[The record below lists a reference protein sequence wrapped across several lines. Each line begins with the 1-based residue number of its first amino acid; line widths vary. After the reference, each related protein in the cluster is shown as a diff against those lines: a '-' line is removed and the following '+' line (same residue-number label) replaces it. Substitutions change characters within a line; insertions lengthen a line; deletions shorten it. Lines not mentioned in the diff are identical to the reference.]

1 MPALERGL
9 SAPLLQVGSVSVH
22 YAARR
27 TAWGHGAPPLKAV
40 DDVSFA
46 VAPREILG
54 LVGESGS
61 GKSTLARAILRL
73 IEVASGSIRFDGIE
87 LLGLDARALKKV
99 RRRMQ
104 VIFQDPYASLNPRMT
119 AGENIAEGLLL
130 QGGLS
135 RRDRALAVAD
145 LLQQVGL
152 PAAAAQRYPQAFSGG
167 QRQRIGIARALAVQ
181 PTLIIADEPVS
192 ALDMSIQAQILN
204 LLLDQQEQR
213 GLALLF
219 IGHDLSV
226 IRHFCDRIMVM
237 YLGRI
242 VEIGPTEAVFSN
254 PRHPYTRALIAAAP
268 VTHPARRRVRD
279 LLGGDPPGGDPPGGA
294 VSGGASTAPA
304 AQAAGCTFRSRC
316 RYAVAACGDGPPA
329 LRRARD
335 ASLTAVTADLDAPA
349 AHLAACI
356 RDDLPVR

>member
-1 MPALERGL
+1 LLEVSHL
-9 SAPLLQVGSVSVH
+9 SVH
-22 YAARR
+22 FAGRQ
-27 TAWGHGAPPLKAV
+27 TAWRRAAPPLKAV

-73 IEVASGSIRFDGIE
+73 LEVTSGSVRFDGVE
-87 LLGLDARALKKV
+87 LLGLEAAALKGI
-99 RRRMQ
+99 RQRMQ

-119 AGENIAEGLLL
+119 AGDNIAEGLLL
-130 QGGLS
+130 QGGMA
-135 RRDRALAVAD
+135 RAQRAAAVAE
-145 LLQQVGL
+145 LLRQVGL
-152 PAAAAQRYPQAFSGG
+152 PAAAAQRYPRAFSGG

-181 PTLIIADEPVS
+181 PTLIVADEPVS

-254 PRHPYTRALIAAAP
+254 AGHPYTRALIDAAP
-268 VTHPARRRVRD
+268 VTHPAQRKVRD
-279 LLGGDPPGGDPPGGA
+279 VLAGDPPSPLA
-294 VSGGASTAPA
+294 APT
-304 AQAAGCTFRSRC
+304 GCAFHGRC
-316 RYAVAACGDGPPA
+316 RYAIAAC
-329 LRRARD
+329 R
-335 ASLTAVTADLDAPA
+335 AVTPPLRQLADGHA
-349 AHLAACI
+349 AACI
-356 RDDLPVR
+356 REDLPAR

>member
-1 MPALERGL
+1 VYFAGR
-9 SAPLLQVGSVSVH
+9 Q
-22 YAARR
+22 
-27 TAWGHGAPPLKAV
+27 TAWRRSAPPLKAV

-73 IEVASGSIRFDGIE
+73 LEVTSGSVRFDGVE
-87 LLGLDARALKKV
+87 LLGLGAAALKGI
-99 RRRMQ
+99 RQRMQ

-119 AGENIAEGLLL
+119 AGDNIAEGLLL
-130 QGGLS
+130 QGGMA
-135 RRDRALAVAD
+135 RGQRAAAVAE
-145 LLQQVGL
+145 LLRQVGL
-152 PAAAAQRYPQAFSGG
+152 PAAAARRYPREFSGG

-181 PTLIIADEPVS
+181 PTLIVADEPVS

-242 VEIGPTEAVFSN
+242 VEIGPTEAVFTN
-254 PRHPYTRALIAAAP
+254 AGHPYTRALIDAAP
-268 VTHPARRRVRD
+268 VTHPARRKVRD
-279 LLGGDPPGGDPPGGA
+279 LLAGDPPSPLA
-294 VSGGASTAPA
+294 APA
-304 AQAAGCTFRSRC
+304 GCAFHGRC
-316 RYAVAACGDGPPA
+316 RYAIAACRQVTPPLRQLADGHA
-329 LRRARD
+329 
-335 ASLTAVTADLDAPA
+335 
-349 AHLAACI
+349 AACI
-356 RDDLPVR
+356 REDLPAR

>member
-1 MPALERGL
+1 
-9 SAPLLQVGSVSVH
+9 VH
-22 YAARR
+22 FAGHH
-27 TAWGHGAPPLKAV
+27 TAWRRSGPPLKAV
-40 DDVSFA
+40 DDVSFS

-73 IEVASGSIRFDGIE
+73 LEVTSGSVRFDGIE
-87 LLGLDARALKKV
+87 LLGLDAVALKRV
-99 RRRMQ
+99 RQRMQ

-119 AGENIAEGLLL
+119 AGDNIAEGLLL
-130 QGGLS
+130 QGGMA
-135 RRDRALAVAD
+135 RGPRAAAVAE
-145 LLQQVGL
+145 LLRQVGL
-152 PAAAAQRYPQAFSGG
+152 PPAAAQRYPREFSGG

-181 PTLIIADEPVS
+181 PTLIVADEPVS

-254 PRHPYTRALIAAAP
+254 AGHPYTRALIDAAP
-268 VTHPARRRVRD
+268 VTHPARRKEREV
-279 LLGGDPPGGDPPGGA
+279 LAGDPPSPLA
-294 VSGGASTAPA
+294 APA
-304 AQAAGCTFRSRC
+304 GCAFHGRC
-316 RYAVAACGDGPPA
+316 RYAIAACRQVIPPLRQLADGHA
-329 LRRARD
+329 
-335 ASLTAVTADLDAPA
+335 
-349 AHLAACI
+349 AACI
-356 RDDLPVR
+356 REDLPSR

>member
-1 MPALERGL
+1 M
-9 SAPLLQVGSVSVH
+9 H
-22 YAARR
+22 FAARR
-27 TAWGHGAPPLKAV
+27 TPWGRGAPTLKAV
-40 DDVSFA
+40 DDVSFS
-46 VAPREILG
+46 VAPREIVG

-73 IEVASGSIRFDGIE
+73 VAATSGSVRFDGVE
-87 LLGLDARALKKV
+87 LLGLDARGLKAV

-130 QGGLS
+130 QGGTS
-135 RRDRALAVAD
+135 RPERALAVAE
-145 LLQQVGL
+145 LLSQVGL
-152 PAAAAQRYPQAFSGG
+152 PASAAERYPRAFSGG

-181 PTLIIADEPVS
+181 PTLIVADEPVS

-242 VEIGPTEAVFSN
+242 VEIGRTEAVFTN
-254 PRHPYTRALIAAAP
+254 PRHPYTRALIDAAP
-268 VTHPARRRVRD
+268 VTHPARRQPRV
-279 LLGGDPPGGDPPGGA
+279 LLDGVPPGPLAAP
-294 VSGGASTAPA
+294 SGCA
-304 AQAAGCTFRSRC
+304 FRSRC
-316 RYAVAACGDGPPA
+316 PCSIDACHRDIPPLRAVAASHPG
-329 LRRARD
+329 
-335 ASLTAVTADLDAPA
+335 ASAG
-349 AHLAACI
+349 HLAACI
-356 RDDLPVR
+356 RDDI

>member
-1 MPALERGL
+1 LLEVSHL
-9 SAPLLQVGSVSVH
+9 SVH
-22 YAARR
+22 FAGRHS
-27 TAWGHGAPPLKAV
+27 AWRGAAPPLKAV

-46 VAPREILG
+46 VTAREIVG

-73 IEVASGSIRFDGIE
+73 LEVTSGSVRFDGVE
-87 LLGLDARALKKV
+87 LLGLDAAALKGI
-99 RRRMQ
+99 RQRMQ

-119 AGENIAEGLLL
+119 AGDNIAEGLLL
-130 QGGLS
+130 QGGMA
-135 RRDRALAVAD
+135 RAQRAAAVAE
-145 LLQQVGL
+145 LLGQVGL
-152 PAAAAQRYPQAFSGG
+152 PAAAAQRYPREFSGG

-181 PTLIIADEPVS
+181 PTLLVADEPVS

-254 PRHPYTRALIAAAP
+254 AGHPYTRALIDAAP
-268 VTHPARRRVRD
+268 VTHPARRKVRD
-279 LLGGDPPGGDPPGGA
+279 VLAGDPPSPHA
-294 VSGGASTAPA
+294 APA
-304 AQAAGCTFRSRC
+304 GCAFQGRC
-316 RYAVAACGDGPPA
+316 RYAIDACRKITPPLRQLADGHA
-329 LRRARD
+329 
-335 ASLTAVTADLDAPA
+335 
-349 AHLAACI
+349 AACI
-356 RDDLPVR
+356 REDLPAR

>member
-1 MPALERGL
+1 VYFAGR
-9 SAPLLQVGSVSVH
+9 Q
-22 YAARR
+22 
-27 TAWGHGAPPLKAV
+27 TAWRRSAPPLKAV

-73 IEVASGSIRFDGIE
+73 LEVTSGSVRFDGVE
-87 LLGLDARALKKV
+87 LLGLGAAALKGI
-99 RRRMQ
+99 RQRMQ

-119 AGENIAEGLLL
+119 AGDNIAEGLLL
-130 QGGLS
+130 QGGMA
-135 RRDRALAVAD
+135 RGQRAAAVAE
-145 LLQQVGL
+145 LLRQVGL
-152 PAAAAQRYPQAFSGG
+152 PAAAARRYPREFSGG

-181 PTLIIADEPVS
+181 PTLIVADEPVS

-242 VEIGPTEAVFSN
+242 VEIGPTEAVFTN
-254 PRHPYTRALIAAAP
+254 AGHPYTRALIDAAP
-268 VTHPARRRVRD
+268 VTHPARRKVRD
-279 LLGGDPPGGDPPGGA
+279 LLAGDPPSPLE
-294 VSGGASTAPA
+294 APA
-304 AQAAGCTFRSRC
+304 GCAFHGRC
-316 RYAVAACGDGPPA
+316 RYAIAACRQVTPPLRQLADGHA
-329 LRRARD
+329 
-335 ASLTAVTADLDAPA
+335 
-349 AHLAACI
+349 AACI
-356 RDDLPVR
+356 REDLPAR

>member
-1 MPALERGL
+1 MHFAG
-9 SAPLLQVGSVSVH
+9 H
-22 YAARR
+22 H
-27 TAWGHGAPPLKAV
+27 TAWRRSGPPLKAV
-40 DDVSFA
+40 DDVSFS

-73 IEVASGSIRFDGIE
+73 LEVTSGSVRFDGIE
-87 LLGLDARALKKV
+87 LLGLDAVALKRV
-99 RRRMQ
+99 RQRMQ

-119 AGENIAEGLLL
+119 AGDNIAEGLLL
-130 QGGLS
+130 QGGMA
-135 RRDRALAVAD
+135 RGPRAAAVAE
-145 LLQQVGL
+145 LLRQVGL
-152 PAAAAQRYPQAFSGG
+152 PPAAAQRYPREFSGG

-181 PTLIIADEPVS
+181 PTLIVADEPVS

-254 PRHPYTRALIAAAP
+254 AGHPYTRALIDAAP
-268 VTHPARRRVRD
+268 VTHPARRKEREV
-279 LLGGDPPGGDPPGGA
+279 LAGDPPSPLA
-294 VSGGASTAPA
+294 APA
-304 AQAAGCTFRSRC
+304 GCAFHGRC
-316 RYAVAACGDGPPA
+316 RYAIAACRQVIPPLRQLADGHA
-329 LRRARD
+329 
-335 ASLTAVTADLDAPA
+335 
-349 AHLAACI
+349 AACI
-356 RDDLPVR
+356 REDLPSR